1 LHSYGD
7 ALPPRP
13 TPLPYTTL
21 FRSLEPGHGNGERA
35 QAAVDAGVGP
45 QRDGVADLLVGT
57 AEEHH
62 AQRDC
67 REHADAHGHV
77 RPASGG
83 GPGLHRFQLAP
94 GGRSLRRVAP
104 ARDMDAQ
111 PEHLADAGRAEPPVP
126 PVEPTTVA

>member
-83 GPGLHRFQLAP
+83 GPDRKSTRLNSSHVKISYAVFCLK
-94 GGRSLRRVAP
+94 
-104 ARDMDAQ
+104 
-111 PEHLADAGRAEPPVP
+111 
-126 PVEPTTVA
+126 